1 MARRLGSSK
10 LHLVA
15 TKLNTRTSEVYSR
28 DTTPNMSVAG
38 AVRRFM
44 SIPLF
49 FAAVREP
56 DEVFVDGGLLDNYQV
71 RLFDRAKY
79 VAEQNRPRHTTIT
92 KAYAEAKREKIENF
106 FVYGW
111 KLIQTLMRS
120 QDTATWRAAT
130 GIAPCTLT
138 RSEWAQPSSTST
150 TKPSA
155 TSRPPVEPA
164 PNSISIGTTQM
175 PRKPAAQTAAGLA
188 RLAKGEQT
196 TTCRPSNRPQTRPP
210 APGQPT
216 RQISCD
222 PDAPDRHHA
231 PSPSRT

>member
-1 MARRLGSSK
+1 
-10 LHLVA
+10 
-15 TKLNTRTSEVYSR
+15 
-28 DTTPNMSVAG
+28 MSVAG

-120 QDTATWRAAT
+120 QDNRHLESGDWHRAVY
-130 GIAPCTLT
+130 INTLG
-138 RSEWAQPSSTST
+138 
-150 TKPSA
+150 
-155 TSRPPVEPA
+155 V
-164 PNSISIGTTQM
+164 GTTEFDLDHETKRDLEASGRAGTEQYFDWYDANA
-175 PRKPAAQTAAGLA
+175 PKTGRSNGRRTSALGQGGADDYLPAQ
-188 RLAKGEQT
+188 
-196 TTCRPSNRPQTRPP
+196 
-210 APGQPT
+210 
-216 RQISCD
+216 
-222 PDAPDRHHA
+222 
-231 PSPSRT
+231 